1 MGTEPAPG
9 HSHYGEKWLR
19 GVWKQES
26 EEDIWVQDESMGRW
40 RKWHNKDRGGDIII
54 TNLKEKGKEGMDW
67 IHLAQDRAIWWAVV
81 NTVMNLTVP

>member
-1 MGTEPAPG
+1 
-9 HSHYGEKWLR
+9 
-19 GVWKQES
+19 
-26 EEDIWVQDESMGRW
+26 MGRW